1 MSYAEAFKALRLA
14 YKMTQAGFAELLQVS
29 KPTIQKLEA
38 GNYPPSEKMAARLAE
53 LFRSEKFRSELR
65 PRVETGD
72 LSSVKAAF
80 GSLLERAD
88 AEDAASSAQA
98 TSAPDLPNCL
108 TDAYT
113 KDHVEFLAMMR
124 SQQDTI
130 HTLSKSTENFSES
143 TKNIAESNKNM
154 SETGKTL
161 AKSTE
166 NLSETGKTLALST
179 KNLSESSKNLSESN
193 KNMSETSKTLSES
206 NKKLVEHLS
215 KSAAHRGQR

>member
-1 MSYAEAFKALRLA
+1 VSYAEAFKALRLA

-53 LFRSEKFRSELR
+53 LFRSEKFRSEFR

-108 TDAYT
+108 TEAYT

-154 SETGKTL
+154 SETGK
-161 AKSTE
+161 
-166 NLSETGKTLALST
+166 
-179 KNLSESSKNLSESN
+179 NLSESSKTLAESN
-193 KNMSETSKTLSES
+193 KNMSETGKTLAKSTEKLSESNKTLSES

-215 KSAAHRGQR
+215 KSAAHRNHR

>member
-1 MSYAEAFKALRLA
+1 VSYAEAFKALRLA
-14 YKMTQAGFAELLQVS
+14 YRMTQVEFAGLLQVS

-53 LFRSEKFRSELR
+53 LFRSEKFRSEFR

-72 LSSVKAAF
+72 LGSVKEAF
-80 GSLLERAD
+80 GSLLELAD
-88 AEDAASSAQA
+88 AEGAPPP
-98 TSAPDLPNCL
+98 SAPNLPDGL
-108 TDAYT
+108 ADAYT

>member
-1 MSYAEAFKALRLA
+1 
-14 YKMTQAGFAELLQVS
+14 
-29 KPTIQKLEA
+29 
-38 GNYPPSEKMAARLAE
+38 
-53 LFRSEKFRSELR
+53 
-65 PRVETGD
+65 
-72 LSSVKAAF
+72 
-80 GSLLERAD
+80 LERAD

-179 KNLSESSKNLSESN
+179 KNLSESN

-215 KSAAHRGQR
+215 KSAAHRNHR

>member
-1 MSYAEAFKALRLA
+1 VSYAEAFKSLRHA
-14 YKMTQAGFAELLQVS
+14 YRMTQAGFAELLQVS

-53 LFRSEKFRSELR
+53 LFRSEKFRGEFM

-72 LSSVKAAF
+72 LGSVKEAF
-80 GSLLERAD
+80 GSLLELAD
-88 AEDAASSAQA
+88 AEGAASSARA
-98 TSAPDLPNCL
+98 APAPTLPNGL

-113 KDHVEFLAMMR
+113 KDHVEFLSMMR

-166 NLSETGKTLALST
+166 NLSESSKTLAVST
-179 KNLSESSKNLSESN
+179 KNLSESN

-215 KSAAHRGQR
+215 KSAAHRNHR

>member
-130 HTLSKSTENFSES
+130 HTLSESGKSLAKSTENFSES
-143 TKNIAESNKNM
+143 SKSIAESN
-154 SETGKTL
+154 KTL

-166 NLSETGKTLALST
+166 
-179 KNLSESSKNLSESN
+179 NLSESN

-215 KSAAHRGQR
+215 KSAAHRNHR